1 MKVSLRWLQDYFET
15 PLPEASA
22 VADAF
27 TFHAFEIEEREE
39 GEDEV
44 LDVKVLPN
52 RAADCLSHRGIAKE
66 LSAILSVPLKK
77 DPLREALP
85 VFPKTDTLT
94 IEIEDPGQ
102 CARYMGARVKNV
114 TVGPSPEW
122 LRAALESVGQRSIN
136 NIVDATNYVMLN
148 IGQPLHAFDA
158 AKLMHKE
165 GTYALGIRT
174 AKTGEK
180 ITTLSGDAYELPEG
194 TVLITDAHAD
204 TPLGIAGVKGGK
216 SAEITADTT
225 DLIIESANFDGTSV
239 RRTAQKLK
247 LFTDA
252 SLRFQNRPAPELCAY
267 GMRDV
272 LALIEQVAGGEIE
285 GVVEVY
291 TGRPANPPVSVAL
304 ERINELLGSAFSSEA
319 VMSVFRRLGLETTL
333 ENDTF
338 TVTPPFERTDLTI
351 PEDLIEEVGRIEG
364 YDRIPPTELS
374 PLSAAPDQSRF
385 RGIEQVKD
393 FLIARGFTELSTQS
407 FAKKGAVLLAN
418 PLDKSMPALRAS
430 LDAAM
435 DAAVEQAKRYTARVL
450 EPNQKLKLFELG
462 TIFPER
468 GEQWEVK
475 TSEPVPDLPKIH
487 DEKEYRPQ
495 QYRLGA
501 FRPFSLYPFIVR
513 DLALWVPETTSPDE
527 LEETIR
533 TQAGALLVRLDQF
546 DRFEKEGKISYAFRL
561 VFESQERTLT
571 DDEVSGYMENI
582 TAALAAKGYEVR

>member
-1 MKVSLRWLQDYFET
+1 MKVSLRWLQGYFEA

-22 VADAF
+22 VTDAF

-52 RAADCLSHRGIAKE
+52 RAADCLSHCGIAKE
-66 LSAILSVPLKK
+66 LSAILDVPLKK

-85 VFPKTDTLT
+85 VFPKTDALAV
-94 IEIEDPGQ
+94 EIEDPRK
-102 CARYMGARVKNV
+102 CSRYMGAWVKNV

-122 LRAALESVGQRSIN
+122 LRAALESVGQRSVN

-158 AKLMHKE
+158 AKLMQKE
-165 GTYALGIRT
+165 GTYALGIR
-174 AKTGEK
+174 AARKSEK

-216 SAEITADTT
+216 SAGVTADTT
-225 DLIIESANFDGTSV
+225 DIIIESANFDGTSV

-252 SLRFQNRPAPELCAY
+252 SVRFQNRPSPELCAY

-272 LALIEQVAGGEIE
+272 LALIERLAGGEIE
-285 GVVEVY
+285 GVVDVY
-291 TGRPANPPVSVAL
+291 TARPARPPVSVSLA
-304 ERINELLGSAFSSEA
+304 RINGLLGSVFSSEE

-351 PEDLIEEVGRIEG
+351 PEDLIEEVGRIKG
-364 YDRIPPTELS
+364 YDRIPPIELS
-374 PLSAAPDQSRF
+374 PLSEVPDQARF
-385 RGIEQVKD
+385 RGIERVKD
-393 FLIARGFTELSTQS
+393 FLTERGFTEISTQS

-418 PLDKSMPALRAS
+418 PLDKSMPALRPS

-435 DAAVEQAKRYTARVL
+435 DAALEQAKRYAARVL
-450 EPNQKLKLFELG
+450 EPNQKPKLFELG
-462 TIFPER
+462 TIFPES

-475 TSEPVPDLPKIH
+475 TSEQVSDLPKIH
-487 DEKEYRPQ
+487 DEKGYVPQ

-501 FRPFSLYPFIVR
+501 FKSFSPYPFIVR
-513 DLALWVPETTSPDE
+513 DLALWVPETTRADE
-527 LEETIR
+527 VVETIR
-533 TQAGALLVRLDQF
+533 AHAGALLVRLDQF

-571 DDEVSGYMENI
+571 DDEVNASVEKI
-582 TAALAAKGYEVR
+582 TAALTAKGYEVR